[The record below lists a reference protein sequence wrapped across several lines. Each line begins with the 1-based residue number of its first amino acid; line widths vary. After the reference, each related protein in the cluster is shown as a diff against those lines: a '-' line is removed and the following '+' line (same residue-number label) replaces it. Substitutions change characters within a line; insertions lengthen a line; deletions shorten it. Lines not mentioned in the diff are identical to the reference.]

1 MKKNQYETPL
11 YTAILEYSKKKVIPF
26 DVPGHKQ
33 GRGNKELVEFLGEK
47 TLSVDVNSM
56 KPLDNIGNP
65 IGVIKESEELMAEAF
80 SSDNSFFLVNGTSAG
95 VQAMIM
101 SVCHQGDKIIIPRNV
116 HKSAINALILSGAH
130 PIYVQPEIDDHIGIS
145 LGVSVESYKKAIEE
159 NSDAKALFVINP
171 TYYGIVSDLKKI
183 LELAKSHGLVT
194 IVDEAHG
201 THFYFNDNF
210 PDGAMKLGAD
220 ISSVSLH
227 KTGGSLTQS
236 SVLLSNNGLVD
247 KGTIKTTLNLTQST
261 SASYLLMT
269 SLDITR
275 KMLATEG
282 KEIFNKVRELSIYA
296 RNETNK
302 IEGYYAFGKE
312 LIDKNSV
319 YDFDET
325 KLSINTTNIGL
336 TGIEVYDILRDE
348 YNIQVEFGDS
358 NNILAII
365 SVGDTKENI
374 DKLIGALKDIS
385 RKYKKEKK
393 APIKLNFRNP
403 SVIVSP
409 RDAFYSN
416 KKRIKLEDSTG
427 EISGESIMAYPPGIP
442 IVSPGER
449 IDDEM
454 IKYIIHLKEK
464 GSILT
469 GTEDPEIKWI
479 KVLGI

>member
-1 MKKNQYETPL
+1 MKRNQYETPL
-11 YTAILEYSKKKVIPF
+11 YTALLEYSKKNVIPF

-47 TLSVDVNSM
+47 TLKADVNSM

-65 IGVIKESEELMAEAF
+65 IGVIRESEELMAEAF
-80 SSDNSFFLVNGTSAG
+80 FCDNSFFLVNGTSAG

-116 HKSAINALILSGAH
+116 HKSAINGLILSGAH
-130 PIYVQPEIDDHIGIS
+130 PIYVQPEIHEGIGIS
-145 LGVSVESYKKAIEE
+145 LGISVESYKRAIEE
-159 NSDAKALFVINP
+159 NPDAKALFVINP
-171 TYYGIVSDLKKI
+171 TYYGIVSDLEKIISLGKK
-183 LELAKSHGLVT
+183 HGLVT

-201 THFYFNDNF
+201 THFYFSDDF
-210 PDGAMKLGAD
+210 PNGAMKVGAD

-282 KEIFNKVRELSIYA
+282 KDIFHRVRELSIYG
-296 RNETNK
+296 RNEINK
-302 IEGYYAFGKE
+302 IEGYYAFSRE
-312 LIDKNSV
+312 LIDDYSV

-374 DKLIGALKDIS
+374 DELIKGLKDIK
-385 RKYKKEKK
+385 RKYKKERK
-393 APIKLNFRNP
+393 APMKLNFRTP

-416 KKRIKLEDSTG
+416 KKRVRLEDSVG

-449 IDDEM
+449 IDGEM
-454 IKYIIHLKEK
+454 IEYIMYLKEK

-469 GTEDPEIKWI
+469 GTEDPEMNWI
-479 KVLGI
+479 KVLGV